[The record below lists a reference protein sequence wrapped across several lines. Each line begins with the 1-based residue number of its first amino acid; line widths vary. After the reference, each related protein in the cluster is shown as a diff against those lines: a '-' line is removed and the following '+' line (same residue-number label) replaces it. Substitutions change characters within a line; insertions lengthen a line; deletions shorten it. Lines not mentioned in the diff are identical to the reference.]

1 MEVVSFLV
9 ELRKF
14 MDHNE
19 VGRSEEYAIRRF
31 WCDWI
36 GHTDKNQNLAD
47 LKETLARLDTS
58 CQERREQSSPNPH
71 QHILVKPLTG
81 NQKVAYTM
89 LMDSVFKALADP
101 TRRLILDTLSEE
113 DNQTL
118 FELRTRLI
126 MEHNVDMSRQAIT
139 KHLAILEQVGLVTAA
154 RSGRYKQ
161 LHLNRQPLSEIA
173 QWLEKY
179 RSN

>member
-1 MEVVSFLV
+1 
-9 ELRKF
+9 

-19 VGRSEEYAIRRF
+19 VGRSDEYAIIRF
-31 WCDWI
+31 YCDWI

-47 LKETLARLDTS
+47 LKETLARLYTS
-58 CQERREQSSPNPH
+58 CKGRIEQSSPNPH
-71 QHILVKPLTG
+71 QHILAKSLTG

-139 KHLAILEQVGLVTAA
+139 KHLAILARVGLVTAA

-161 LHLNRQPLSEIA
+161 LHLNRQPMSEIA

-179 RSN
+179 RSS